1 MNLLITGA
9 WSAAK
14 EYIPEIEKQGHRV
27 VFMQNESDALPC
39 TPEWVEGAVCNGL
52 FLSHDI
58 EQFVNL
64 RYVQLTS
71 AGFDRVPMEYI
82 KVHNIEIRNARGV
95 YSIPMAE
102 FALCGVLQLYKQ
114 SRFFMDNQKRRNWE
128 KHRGLLELFGKTV
141 CIVGCGSVGTECAK
155 RFSAFGCD
163 VVGVDLYPREDVQYR
178 EMFPLSRLDE
188 VLPIADVIVLT
199 LPLTD
204 ETRHMMN
211 CERLSL
217 LKDTAVIV
225 NIARGAVVD
234 TGALIEALPHL
245 GGAVLDVFEEEPLSQ
260 SSVLWDLENVVV
272 SPHNS
277 FVGEHNQERLGQE
290 IISNINSIYHIGKD
304 SLS

>member
-1 MNLLITGA
+1 
-9 WSAAK
+9 
-14 EYIPEIEKQGHRV
+14 
-27 VFMQNESDALPC
+27 
-39 TPEWVEGAVCNGL
+39 
-52 FLSHDI
+52 
-58 EQFVNL
+58 
-64 RYVQLTS
+64 
-71 AGFDRVPMEYI
+71 
-82 KVHNIEIRNARGV
+82 
-95 YSIPMAE
+95 
-102 FALCGVLQLYKQ
+102 
-114 SRFFMDNQKRRNWE
+114 MDNQKRHNWE

-163 VVGVDLYPREDVQYR
+163 VIGVDLYQREDVQYR

-204 ETRHMMN
+204 DTRHMMN

-245 GGAVLDVFEEEPLSQ
+245 GGAVLDVFEEEPLETD
-260 SSVLWDLENVVV
+260 SSLWDMENIIVT
-272 SPHNS
+272 PHNS
-277 FVGEHNQERLGQE
+277 FIGDKNNDRLSELVTNNLKQRRT
-290 IISNINSIYHIGKD
+290 IV
-304 SLS
+304 

>member
-39 TPEWVEGAVCNGL
+39 APEWVEGTVCNGL

-114 SRFFMDNQKRRNWE
+114 SRFFMDNQKRHNWE

-163 VVGVDLYPREDVQYR
+163 VIGVDLYQREDVQYR

-245 GGAVLDVFEEEPLSQ
+245 GGAVLDVFEEEPLDSEC
-260 SSVLWDLENVVV
+260 VLWGMDNVIVT
-272 SPHNS
+272 PHNS
-277 FVGEHNQERLGQE
+277 FASRCNGARLFLL
-290 IISNINSIYHIGKD
+290 INNNLYNYLKG
-304 SLS
+304 

>member
-39 TPEWVEGAVCNGL
+39 APEWVEGTVCNGL

-163 VVGVDLYPREDVQYR
+163 VIGVDLYQREDVQYR

-245 GGAVLDVFEEEPLSQ
+245 GGAVLDVFEEEPLDSEC
-260 SSVLWDLENVVV
+260 VLWGMDNVIVT
-272 SPHNS
+272 PHNS
-277 FVGEHNQERLGQE
+277 FASRCNGARLFLL
-290 IISNINSIYHIGKD
+290 INNNLYNYLKG
-304 SLS
+304 